1 MNLAHVLAFDP
12 TGKIL
17 PGYLITEPRELAVLK
32 LAGAVVLPVDEDIAP
47 PNSQHPLDG
56 FQIRSWGKGWPV
68 TRNAGEFCCNSAIR
82 VLPDRTNLYW
92 AARVVPLKGLQ
103 GTGRIRLVGNT
114 VNPAFLSAGLSHKVQ
129 PDLLENTP
137 IDKQGGWTIEGCG
150 SINVTSEGI
159 LSVGFYAV
167 ARNVRIMW
175 TAISHCSFGNQ
186 G

>member
-12 TGKIL
+12 SGKIA
-17 PGYLITEPRELAVLK
+17 PGYLVENPRELAVLK
-32 LAGAVVLPVDEDIAP
+32 LSGVVVLPVDDDISP
-47 PNSQHPLDG
+47 PNSSHPLDG

-68 TRNAGEFCCNSAIR
+68 LKNSGEFCCSTAIR
-82 VLPDRTNLYW
+82 ILPERTHLYW
-92 AARVVPLKGLQ
+92 AARVVPVKGER

-114 VNPAFLSAGLSHKVQ
+114 VNPTFLSAGLSHKVQ

-137 IDKQGGWTIEGCG
+137 LDNAGGWTVRGCS

-159 LSVGFYAV
+159 LSVAFYSV

-175 TAISHCSFGNQ
+175 TAVSLSSFGNLE
-186 G
+186 